1 MKLLELINTIKTKL
15 MENTSAQ
22 AGVFHQ
28 LIQNLESS
36 IPLIED
42 FRVLK
47 KANVEAVHALME
59 EQRILLEQ
67 LGVKFEDELFKELAR
82 RAELTHASLEFG
94 TIIHSS
100 FPHTKLLE
108 SSKTVRDF
116 MAIYA
121 NHPKLKA
128 MLEYYLQLYGLQ
140 DKADPI
146 EITLNGLRILTSKMA
161 LGEIQNE
168 EKLYHYLQTSCKSL
182 IRDLRKSIQSNVD
195 GLEKIENVKSNQEE
209 EQNSLDTDTTLATV
223 KRVIQQMGKKCQD
236 LLKQHFAQQYNVNLF
251 PQVEVHPERVGNY
264 VYECMENL
272 RKRLRAEL
280 NL

>member
-1 MKLLELINTIKTKL
+1 MKLGALISAIQTKL
-15 MENTSAQ
+15 MENISTQ

-28 LIQNLESS
+28 LIQSLETS

-42 FRVLK
+42 IRVLK
-47 KANVEAVHALME
+47 KANVEAVQALMKG
-59 EQRILLEQ
+59 QRILLEQ
-67 LGVKFEDELFKELAR
+67 LGGEFGDPLFKELVR
-82 RAELTHASLEFG
+82 RAELAHASLEFG
-94 TIIHSS
+94 TLIHSN
-100 FPHTKLLE
+100 FPNAKLLE

-121 NHPKLKA
+121 NHPKLKT
-128 MLEYYLQLYGLQ
+128 MLQYYLQLYGLQ
-140 DKADPI
+140 DKTDPI

-168 EKLYHYLQTSCKSL
+168 EKLYQYLQTSCKSL
-182 IRDLRKSIQSNVD
+182 IRDLRKSTPPPGVDLGGIGDPGSNPGED
-195 GLEKIENVKSNQEE
+195 
-209 EQNSLDTDTTLATV
+209 QNSLDTDTTLAIV

-251 PQVEVHPERVGNY
+251 PQGEVHPERVGNY

-272 RKRLRAEL
+272 RKRLSAEL